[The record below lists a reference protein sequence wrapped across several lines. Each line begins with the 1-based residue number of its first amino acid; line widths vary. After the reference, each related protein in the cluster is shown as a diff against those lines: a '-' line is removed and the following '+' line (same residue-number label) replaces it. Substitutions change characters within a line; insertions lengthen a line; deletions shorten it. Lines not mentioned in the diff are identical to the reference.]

1 MYIQQNPNPYG
12 RRVGDCT
19 VRAISIALNQ
29 DWFLTYWGMCLEG
42 AYLGNMPDG
51 NEVWGSYLAKHGFVR
66 DDLPNKCPACYTVRD
81 FAADHRAGVY
91 VLGTQNHAVAVI
103 DGNYV
108 DAFDSGDEVPVY
120 VWRKE

>member
-91 VLGTQNHAVAVI
+91 VLGTQKHAVAVI

-108 DAFDSGDEVPVY
+108 DAWDSGDEVPVY